1 MPRPKSPDPKTDAL
15 RSVGALNPHPA
26 AVKDQIFAGSD
37 FFDRRDLVQ
46 VRYEMVRRVRTDG
59 RPIAETATRFGVSRP
74 TYYKLSAEFEREGI
88 CGLLPKKRGPK
99 GGHKL
104 RAEIIEALRTARTQ
118 DPAVDAASLVELVKR
133 RFGVVIHARTIERAL
148 KKNFRE
154 RARSR
159 CWPRAFPDR
168 ALRGTAKHSVRGDGC
183 RQRPWAGLADALWCG
198 GLDASMGELCCPTS
212 NST

>member
-1 MPRPKSPDPKTDAL
+1 LTRPKPPDPKSDAL

-26 AVKDQIFAGSD
+26 AVKDEIFAGSD

-88 CGLLPKKRGPK
+88 YGLLPKKRGPK

-104 RAEIIEALRTARTQ
+104 RAEVIEALRAARTQ
-118 DPAVDAASLVELVKR
+118 DPAVKATSLVELAKR
-133 RFGVVIHARTIERAL
+133 RFGVEIHARTIERAL
-148 KKNFRE
+148 KPRE
-154 RARSR
+154 KKR
-159 CWPRAFPDR
+159 
-168 ALRGTAKHSVRGDGC
+168 
-183 RQRPWAGLADALWCG
+183 
-198 GLDASMGELCCPTS
+198 
-212 NST
+212 

>member
-1 MPRPKSPDPKTDAL
+1 MPKPKSPDPKTDAL

-26 AVKDQIFAGSD
+26 AVKDEIFTGSD

-104 RAEIIEALRTARTQ
+104 RAEVIEALRAARTQ
-118 DPAVDAASLVELVKR
+118 DPAVDAASLVELAKR
-133 RFGVVIHARTIERAL
+133 RFGVEIHVRTIERAL
-148 KKNFRE
+148 KQ
-154 RARSR
+154 
-159 CWPRAFPDR
+159 
-168 ALRGTAKHSVRGDGC
+168 RGKK
-183 RQRPWAGLADALWCG
+183 RQ
-198 GLDASMGELCCPTS
+198 
-212 NST
+212 

>member
-1 MPRPKSPDPKTDAL
+1 VPRPKSPDPKTDAL

-26 AVKDQIFAGSD
+26 AVKDEIFAGSD

-46 VRYEMVRRVRTDG
+46 VRYEMVRACAHRRPTHRRDSNALRRVPAHLLQAQCRVRARGHLWPFAQEARSQGWPQTTCRG
-59 RPIAETATRFGVSRP
+59 RRGV
-74 TYYKLSAEFEREGI
+74 AG
-88 CGLLPKKRGPK
+88 GAHAGP
-99 GGHKL
+99 
-104 RAEIIEALRTARTQ
+104 R
-118 DPAVDAASLVELVKR
+118 VDAASLVELVKR
-133 RFGVVIHARTIERAL
+133 RFGVEITRGRSNARS
-148 KKNFRE
+148 KKNARE

-159 CWPRAFPDR
+159 CWPRAFSDR

-183 RQRPWAGLADALWCG
+183 LQRPWAGLADALWCG